1 MNAQIKCVMVTSTSE
16 GGTMSKHMT
25 TWGNVHLNMKH
36 TYCNYPAGASSEFA
50 IAWEDVTCV
59 RCLAKRKQ

>member
-1 MNAQIKCVMVTSTSE
+1 MNAQIESVMVTSTSD

-36 TYCNYPAGASSEFA
+36 TNNGNRTIRTS
-50 IAWEDVTCV
+50 IKILKV
-59 RCLAKRKQ
+59 